1 MPAYLSPG
9 VYVEEVPSGSA
20 PIAGVSTSV
29 AGFIGVVPD
38 NVEMPQRAD
47 GAPGARHT
55 VAPAGVPQL
64 VTNWSE
70 FTRKFGAAPSDAAGV
85 TEANVLA
92 HAKAEG
98 LSRM

>member
-20 PIAGVSTSV
+20 PIGGVSTSV
-29 AGFIGVVPD
+29 AAFIGVVPD
-38 NVEMPQRAD
+38 NVEMPARAD
-47 GAPGARHT
+47 APGAQYT

-85 TEANVLA
+85 T
-92 HAKAEG
+92 
-98 LSRM
+98 